1 MDCSI
6 PQPDFGAAFHRRDT
20 DPVAYAVRNDENKF
34 HDLFY
39 ISSYLHESL
48 FRVSDI
54 TGSGKRVVIP
64 VCRIRWELLKHLGY
78 IENISSRLI
87 VTGVRDF
94 KMVSRW
100 PFPQRRKLEIRDIHL
115 LDDELHI
122 KTTFD
127 FIELIVAVSAN
138 SRIRMEDSIGKG
150 RSDGVK

>member
-1 MDCSI
+1 MDHSSS
-6 PQPDFGAAFHRRDT
+6 QPDFGAAFHRRDT
-20 DPVAYAVRNDENKF
+20 DPVTYAVRNDENKL

-39 ISSYLHESL
+39 LASYLHESL

-54 TGSGKRVVIP
+54 GVAGKRAVIP
-64 VCRIRWELLKHLGY
+64 VCRIRWELLKHFGCL
-78 IENISSRLI
+78 ENISSRLI

-100 PFPQRRKLEIRDIHL
+100 PFPQRRKLEIRDIYL

-150 RSDGVK
+150 CSDGVK